1 MSRIFILGA
10 GAWGTA
16 LALSLH
22 RRGGHQLTLWAHSP
36 EFAQEILAAHEN
48 TQFLPGFP
56 LPPSIA
62 VTGDC
67 AAVREAE
74 IVVSVVPSEYPAR
87 GLGASPAA
95 SPPRPNR
102 FERHQGHRGPQL
114 SAHDPSHRRMPQGSR
129 DEADPDTLIPAS
141 NSLTRNSPSAHSP
154 APASRLRLPRASPQP
169 SRLPSRIAP

>member
-36 EFAQEILAAHEN
+36 EFAQEILAAREN

-56 LPPSIA
+56 LPPSLV

-67 AAVREAE
+67 AAVGDAE
-74 IVVSVVPSEYPAR
+74 IIVSVVPSEF
-87 GLGASPAA
+87 L
-95 SPPRPNR
+95 RPVWNR
-102 FERHQGHRGPQL
+102 LRPHLEAGQVIL
-114 SAHDPSHRRMPQGSR
+114 SATKGIEDGSYLRMTQVI
-129 DEADPDTLIPAS
+129 AACLK
-141 NSLTRNSPSAHSP
+141 SP
-154 APASRLRLPRASPQP
+154 APSSDPSALIPDPCSLFPELPIGALS
-169 SRLPSRIAP
+169 